1 MPIFNLME
9 DAATAE
15 ISRSQVWQWV
25 RVGRFTPE
33 QVRAEAAAVDTS
45 EEAKRLFLELALADQ
60 LDDFLTL
67 SAYAHLD

>member
-1 MPIFNLME
+1 ME

-25 RVGRFTPE
+25 RAGRFTPDE
-33 QVRAEAAAVDTS
+33 VRAEADLVEAG

-60 LDDFLTL
+60 LEDFLTI
-67 SAYAHLD
+67 SAYALLD